1 MSGLHTRL
9 LFRLKPE
16 RAHHLAV
23 AAMAAAGA
31 TGPGRALVRRLFGMP
46 EARPVTLWGLR
57 FRNPLGLA
65 AGWDKDARALP
76 GLGAM
81 GFGHV
86 EVGTVT
92 PRPQPGNPTPRVFRL
107 VADAALINRMGFP
120 GRGAEVMAARLAR
133 WRRGPGKA
141 EDRPVL
147 GVNLGRNK
155 DTPNERAAEDYATL
169 VTRLG
174 PLADYLVVNVSSPNT
189 VGLRDLQARDALEAL
204 LRPVIAARDT
214 VAREALTDGRKLPL
228 LVKISPDLGPDAL
241 AATLEACLATR
252 VDGLIATNTTL
263 ARPDLQDPARGETGG
278 LSGAPLTAR
287 ADAVLADAVRLL
299 DGRLPVIAAGGVM
312 TPADARRKL
321 DLGAA
326 LVQVWTGFIYGGP
339 SFPRAAVAALAD
351 G

>member
-1 MSGLHTRL
+1 VSGLHTRL

-31 TGPGRALVRRLFGMP
+31 TRPGRALVRRLLGLP
-46 EARPVTLWGLR
+46 AARPVTLWGLR

-81 GFGHV
+81 GFGHI

-92 PRPQPGNPTPRVFRL
+92 PRPQPGNPSPRVFRL
-107 VADAALINRMGFP
+107 VSDRALINRMGFP
-120 GRGAEVMAARLAR
+120 GHGAEEMAARLSR
-133 WRRGPGKA
+133 WRRGAGRA
-141 EDRPVL
+141 EDRPIL

-155 DTPNERAAEDYATL
+155 DTPNERAAEDYAAL
-169 VTRLG
+169 VERLG

-204 LRPVIAARDT
+204 LRPVVAARDI
-214 VAREALTDGRKLPL
+214 VARETIQAGRKLPL
-228 LVKISPDLGPDAL
+228 LVKISPDLGPADL
-241 AATLEACLATR
+241 ASTLEACLAAG

-263 ARPDLQDPARGETGG
+263 ARPPLQDAAAGETGG
-278 LSGAPLTAR
+278 LSGAPLTTR
-287 ADAVLADAVRLL
+287 ADAVLAEAVRLL

-312 TPADARRKL
+312 TPEDARRKL
-321 DLGAA
+321 DLGAV
-326 LVQVWTGFIYGGP
+326 LVQIWTGFIYGGP
-339 SFPRAAVAALAD
+339 SFPRRVVAALAE